1 MTESAGAQ
9 PLGRPGPSA
18 SPTLEQVARAAGVSR
33 ATASRAINGLPYVSE
48 KAREQVAHAVEV
60 LGYRANQVARSLAT
74 RRTGSIALVMSEP
87 GNFVLSDPFFAR
99 VLRGIYSGLSGSQLQ
114 LVLLMTNEQDEDGFA
129 RYLCG
134 GHVDGALVVSLHG
147 EDPLPSLLVE
157 AGLPVVLGGRPLV
170 RVDAPY
176 VDVDNFNGACLAAR
190 HLIDTG
196 RTRVATIAGPA
207 DMAVGMDRLSG
218 WRRGMAGT
226 GFPTDAVAHGDFTVE
241 GGAAAMRRLLESH
254 PDLDAVFAA
263 SDLMAVGALQALQ
276 AAGRRIPEDV
286 AVVGFDNLDIAATA
300 SPPLTTVR
308 QPIEEF
314 GRTMTWR
321 LLAQLSGEAGLPPS
335 ILLQTELVRRESA

>member
-9 PLGRPGPSA
+9 QASRAGPSA
-18 SPTLEQVARAAGVSR
+18 SPTLEEVARAAGVSR
-33 ATASRAINGLPYVSE
+33 ATASRAVNGLPYVSA
-48 KAREQVAHAVEV
+48 KAREQVARAVEV

-147 EDPLPSLLVE
+147 EDPLPGLLVE
-157 AGLPVVLGGRPLV
+157 AGLPVVLGGRPLA

-176 VDVDNFNGACLAAR
+176 VDVDNFNGASAAAR
-190 HLIDTG
+190 HLIKSG
-196 RTRVATIAGPA
+196 RVRVATIAGPE

-218 WRRGMAGT
+218 WRRGMAGAGIPT
-226 GFPTDAVAHGDFTVE
+226 GAVEHGDFTVE
-241 GGAAAMRRLLESH
+241 GGAAAMRRLLDAH

-263 SDLMAVGALQALQ
+263 SDLMAAGAMQTLH

-286 AVVGFDNLDIAATA
+286 AVVGFDNLDIAATM

-321 LLAQLSGEAGLPPS
+321 LLAQLAGDSGLPPS
-335 ILLQTELVRRESA
+335 IMLPTELVLRSSA

>member
-9 PLGRPGPSA
+9 QTSRAGPSA
-18 SPTLEQVARAAGVSR
+18 SPTLEEVARAAGVSR
-33 ATASRAINGLPYVSE
+33 ATASRAVNGLPYVSA
-48 KAREQVAHAVEV
+48 KAREQVARAVEV
-60 LGYRANQVARSLAT
+60 LGYRTNQVARSLAT

-147 EDPLPSLLVE
+147 EDPLPGLLVE
-157 AGLPVVLGGRPLV
+157 AGLPVVLGGRPLA

-176 VDVDNFNGACLAAR
+176 VDVDNFNGASEAAR
-190 HLIDTG
+190 HLIKSG
-196 RTRVATIAGPA
+196 RVRVATIAGPE

-218 WRRGMAGT
+218 WRRGMAGA
-226 GFPTDAVAHGDFTVE
+226 GIPTDGVEHGDFTVE
-241 GGAAAMRRLLESH
+241 GGAAAMRRLLDAH

-263 SDLMAVGALQALQ
+263 SDLMAAGAMQTLHT
-276 AAGRRIPEDV
+276 AGRRIPEDV
-286 AVVGFDNLDIAATA
+286 AVVGFDNLDVAATM

-321 LLAQLSGEAGLPPS
+321 LLAQLAGDSGLPPS
-335 ILLQTELVRRESA
+335 IMLPTELVLRSSA

>member
-1 MTESAGAQ
+1 MSQNAT
-9 PLGRPGPSA
+9 
-18 SPTLEQVARAAGVSR
+18 PTLEEVARAAGVSR

-48 KAREQVAHAVEV
+48 RAREQVARAVEV
-60 LGYRANQVARSLAT
+60 LGYRTNQVARSLAT
-74 RRTGSIALVMSEP
+74 KRTGSIALVMSEP

-99 VLRGIYSGLSGSQLQ
+99 VLRGIYSGLSGSQMQ
-114 LVLLMTNEQDEDGFA
+114 LVLLMNNEQDEEDGFA

-147 EDPLPSLLVE
+147 EDPLPGLLVD
-157 AGLPVVLGGRPLV
+157 AGLPVVLGGRPLA

-176 VDVDNFNGACLAAR
+176 VDVDNFNGASSAAR
-190 HLIDTG
+190 HLIDIG
-196 RTRVATIAGPA
+196 RRRVATIAGPE
-207 DMAVGMDRLSG
+207 DMSVGMDRLSG

-226 GFPTDAVAHGDFTVE
+226 GIATDAVEHGDFTME
-241 GGAAAMRRLLESH
+241 GGAAAMRRLLRNH

-263 SDLMAVGALQALQ
+263 SDLMAVGAMQVLH
-276 AAGRRIPEDV
+276 AAGRRIPEEV
-286 AVVGFDNLDIAATA
+286 AVVGFDNLDIAPTM

-321 LLAQLSGEAGLPPS
+321 LLAQLEGETGLPPS
-335 ILLQTELVRRESA
+335 IMLPTELVRRAST